1 MSEANLNDLRPEI
14 QEENSIQKRRGLV
27 VITKDVLFNS
37 SEALLKEIFSNIFP
51 IYVDSTHRINHYD
64 SIMYHCLS
72 PLFEEVDMACI
83 APEYRLTIDFANPEE
98 PKMISAEKVEP
109 FFCTYR

>member
-1 MSEANLNDLRPEI
+1 MSENLNDLRPEI
-14 QEENSIQKRRGLV
+14 QDLSIQKRRGLV
-27 VITKDVLFNS
+27 VISKDLLFNS
-37 SEALLKEIFSNIFP
+37 QEALLKEIFSNIFP

-98 PKMISAEKVEP
+98 PKLIGAEKVDSP
-109 FFCTYR
+109 FYAYR